1 MPTSITHFY
10 EEKVE
15 VIDLTMDAPVLNYR
29 HHASMPDSPTNNVRG
44 TFSILD
50 FEAPLEGAGKEV
62 LDVYNGSKNIHFLIG
77 TKKATTNSKGKIVPR
92 KKSNQN
98 KEVTVDKG
106 KKVQR
111 NSKTLI
117 TKYFSRRSELL

>member
-15 VIDLTMDAPVLNYR
+15 VIDLTMDAPELNYQ

-50 FEAPLEGAGKEV
+50 FEAPLEGASKEV

-77 TKKATTNSKGKIVPR
+77 TKKATTNSKAKNVPR
-92 KKSNQN
+92 KKSNHN
-98 KEVTVDKG
+98 REVKVDKE
-106 KKVQR
+106 KKVQK
-111 NSKTLI
+111 NNTTLI
-117 TKYFSRRSELL
+117 TKYLLSRSQLL